1 MKKAIFKLAKIIIA
15 GLVIYALISV
25 WSFLETRSIWFT
37 NGLYYATDLGSGENY
52 ERVSAIYDFSS
63 SKTCDM
69 YYFYYLTDDEEEIP
83 DYIEK
88 VSITY
93 SGYYCKHIISSLYM
107 VPLEPYQYVALNC
120 KGEKVAY
127 MQYTLTNDAIFDW
140 LGNELEIEEGEE
152 IVQESGM
159 IYLSHNE
166 GQENI
171 YIDDITFEKMD
182 EDELPI
188 ILAFYIN
195 NLEYS
200 NSD

>member
-1 MKKAIFKLAKIIIA
+1 
-15 GLVIYALISV
+15 
-25 WSFLETRSIWFT
+25 
-37 NGLYYATDLGSGENY
+37 
-52 ERVSAIYDFSS
+52 
-63 SKTCDM
+63 
-69 YYFYYLTDDEEEIP
+69 
-83 DYIEK
+83 
-88 VSITY
+88 
-93 SGYYCKHIISSLYM
+93 
-107 VPLEPYQYVALNC
+107 
-120 KGEKVAY
+120 
-127 MQYTLTNDAIFDW
+127 MQYTITNDAIFDW